1 MIDLAGRNRQ
11 VTVGYYALSQR
22 FRYFIP
28 EDANWTTF
36 ATWASAQAGRTIR
49 KEDLERAL
57 ERKLGDSDIV
67 RRLVEGP
74 LRLGTRF
81 IAEAVLRLNPFER
94 SSQAV
99 SRGNIKVYA
108 EIGAAMARF
117 LAAVEYGAPESEFDA
132 LMDGLRPG
140 PPPDGQDFLRRAFPA
155 YRRAIALPPGPER
168 SQWVLYANLCVG
180 CHEQARLQPEIEDAV
195 RGAVVDVAEVK
206 ARLADILLP
215 QLGEI
220 ARFLNALAVRAKLMT
235 AIDVLLI
242 EVRRLEREVLTE
254 SMLVL
259 ELPGETLRLGDDL
272 RGGIGERLRQ
282 IDNPDTR
289 ALLTDVDLTPDS
301 LHGSGTKDWTVLA
314 QRMHFIADLF
324 RSRQDRPR
332 LFEPVS

>member
-1 MIDLAGRNRQ
+1 M
-11 VTVGYYALSQR
+11 
-22 FRYFIP
+22 
-28 EDANWTTF
+28 
-36 ATWASAQAGRTIR
+36 
-49 KEDLERAL
+49 
-57 ERKLGDSDIV
+57 
-67 RRLVEGP
+67 
-74 LRLGTRF
+74 
-81 IAEAVLRLNPFER
+81 
-94 SSQAV
+94 
-99 SRGNIKVYA
+99 
-108 EIGAAMARF
+108 
-117 LAAVEYGAPESEFDA
+117 
-132 LMDGLRPG
+132 
-140 PPPDGQDFLRRAFPA
+140 
-155 YRRAIALPPGPER
+155 
-168 SQWVLYANLCVG
+168 LYANLCVG